1 MVRRPCHN
9 RRSGDHP
16 TTGQPRVHDFPE
28 DRQTGP
34 LADFSQPPGPP
45 MSRSSLH
52 LSRRDWLRLSAA
64 GVAGSS
70 LSGWLGRLAAVAAGD
85 ARRRRS
91 CILLWMG
98 GGPSQ
103 TDTFD
108 LKPGHAN
115 GGPFKEIQT
124 SAPGVNISEHLP
136 GVAKHADRMAIIRS
150 MSTKEGDHSLATY
163 HLHTGYAPRG
173 PIRYP
178 SFGSLVAKE

>member
-1 MVRRPCHN
+1 
-9 RRSGDHP
+9 
-16 TTGQPRVHDFPE
+16 
-28 DRQTGP
+28 
-34 LADFSQPPGPP
+34 
-45 MSRSSLH
+45 MSPSSLH

-91 CILLWMG
+91 CILLWMD

-115 GGPFKEIQT
+115 GGPFKEIAT
-124 SAPGVNISEHLP
+124 AVTGTRISEHLP
-136 GVAKHADRMAIIRS
+136 RVARR
-150 MSTKEGDHSLATY
+150 
-163 HLHTGYAPRG
+163 
-173 PIRYP
+173 
-178 SFGSLVAKE
+178 